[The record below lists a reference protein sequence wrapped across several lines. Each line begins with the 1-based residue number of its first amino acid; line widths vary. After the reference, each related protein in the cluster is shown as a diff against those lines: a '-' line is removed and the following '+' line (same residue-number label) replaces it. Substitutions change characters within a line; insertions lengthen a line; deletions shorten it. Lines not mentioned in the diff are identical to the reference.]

1 MGFPHVKFRNPTKKT
16 AASRRFVSHGQAM
29 GPGNGPLQARQRRL
43 IYGCTKG
50 YLRGN
55 RRCTSVPIDICWRIY
70 SELRYYD
77 LRIYESR
84 ELVHSLHVQ
93 KIPGL
98 NAQRLV
104 SRHLQIT
111 QSTVWVSFCSQP
123 GVELSVLLVSP
134 SLTETSRGSACRGM
148 SVSLKG
154 QLNRNWPF
162 VRSIFRCAWLYVA
175 ACLKH
180 LETVDTYILWG
191 RRGLGSAPSADARCC
206 RAADMLG
213 FANRT
218 ATLPVTWH
226 HAVRKTSRNKQVASI
241 VVTQAVAAN
250 YLR

>member
-1 MGFPHVKFRNPTKKT
+1 MGG
-16 AASRRFVSHGQAM
+16 SQVST
-29 GPGNGPLQARQRRL
+29 LL
-43 IYGCTKG
+43 
-50 YLRGN
+50 L
-55 RRCTSVPIDICWRIY
+55 
-70 SELRYYD
+70 
-77 LRIYESR
+77 
-84 ELVHSLHVQ
+84 
-93 KIPGL
+93 
-98 NAQRLV
+98 
-104 SRHLQIT
+104 
-111 QSTVWVSFCSQP
+111 VSFCSQP
-123 GVELSVLLVSP
+123 GVELSVLLVSR

-162 VRSIFRCAWLYVA
+162 VRSIFRCAWLNVA

-241 VVTQAVAAN
+241 VVTCSHGCPYSCYCSEWWERHMRKTHEKDICIYGWLVDEGINKLTIFLFWLQMCHDRLWPLTTWGSKA
-250 YLR
+250 

>member
-1 MGFPHVKFRNPTKKT
+1 M
-16 AASRRFVSHGQAM
+16 
-29 GPGNGPLQARQRRL
+29 
-43 IYGCTKG
+43 
-50 YLRGN
+50 
-55 RRCTSVPIDICWRIY
+55 
-70 SELRYYD
+70 
-77 LRIYESR
+77 
-84 ELVHSLHVQ
+84 
-93 KIPGL
+93 
-98 NAQRLV
+98 
-104 SRHLQIT
+104 
-111 QSTVWVSFCSQP
+111 
-123 GVELSVLLVSP
+123 LSVLLASP

-162 VRSIFRCAWLYVA
+162 VRSIFRCAWLYGLYVA

-241 VVTQAVAAN
+241 VVTCSHGCPYSCYCSEWWERHMKYIYNIYNYIYIWLISWWRDQQSYNLLVLVADVPWQAVAAN